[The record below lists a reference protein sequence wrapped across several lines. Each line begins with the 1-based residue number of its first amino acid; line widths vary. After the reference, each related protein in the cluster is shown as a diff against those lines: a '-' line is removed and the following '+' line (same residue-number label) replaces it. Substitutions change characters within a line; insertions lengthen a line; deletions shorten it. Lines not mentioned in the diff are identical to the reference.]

1 MDYSSFQGLHDML
14 KDGIIE
20 YIQGNESSPNNSGNK
35 SFFIQHGDISTEIH
49 LACALRYFAGRS
61 YLDITMSH
69 AIGVTDFY
77 LSIWAIVDAMNRC
90 PLLQFQFPTTISE
103 CQTISTEFSS
113 RSKAG
118 FNNCIGCID
127 GLLIWLEKP
136 SQKQCEQ
143 VGVDSGKFYCG
154 FRVNLGSIFKE
165 FLMLDDDLHIFPY
178 NIPLL
183 HLIIYHL
190 QCHLYMVISLMKIP
204 VFQVVIVYMVIMPMS
219 TTHTWQF
226 HIPVLPLD
234 QKMPTITSIL
244 R

>member
-1 MDYSSFQGLHDML
+1 MDTSNVSNKVSSRYAMNMAIFLNVHIEWTTHHFRAYMTLL

-49 LACALRYFAGRS
+49 LACALRYFAGGS

-69 AIGVTDFY
+69 VIGVTDFY

-136 SQKQCEQ
+136 SQNNANKL
-143 VGVDSGKFYCG
+143 VLIVANFT
-154 FRVNLGSIFKE
+154 VVLG
-165 FLMLDDDLHIFPY
+165 
-178 NIPLL
+178 
-183 HLIIYHL
+183 
-190 QCHLYMVISLMKIP
+190 
-204 VFQVVIVYMVIMPMS
+204 
-219 TTHTWQF
+219 
-226 HIPVLPLD
+226 
-234 QKMPTITSIL
+234 
-244 R
+244 